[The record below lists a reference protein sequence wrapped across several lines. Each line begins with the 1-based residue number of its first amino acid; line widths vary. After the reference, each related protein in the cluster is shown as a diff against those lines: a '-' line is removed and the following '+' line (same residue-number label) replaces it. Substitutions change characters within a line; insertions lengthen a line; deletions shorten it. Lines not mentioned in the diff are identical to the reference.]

1 MAAAATDGEPD
12 GELFLFGLLCSVLIP
27 WLLIKLRRLV
37 FASAPPSD
45 VKAWQQLGFSSTSPV
60 VLKAK
65 ALRSTWPSR
74 ATRGN
79 AIFAVLLGSA
89 SLLAYRQHDMR
100 QTAHSVFDPHSV
112 LGIPESASN
121 VEIKAAYRRLALE
134 NHPDKNP
141 SKEAHFRFV
150 EITKAHAVL
159 TDADAAENFR
169 RYGNAD
175 GYQGMQYGIGL
186 PAWMMGEAGMVI
198 ALLLTVGLP
207 LIALRFTRSD
217 TKIRQG
223 QLLGR
228 AAAMVY
234 SDAAAPLIEAATAPP
249 TRPFGGNAPPPRKFS
264 TEAVSAAKLLGLC
277 ATAFA
282 QLDFIGGMS
291 DEQRRAL
298 QAIRPLSKAT
308 GSSASKG
315 EATGEGDSTAGEG
328 GKSKAGAKKRK
339 GSKKAGKA
347 QGHEA
352 DGADETVDE
361 AEGEAPPTGAGG
373 STGASGGAPA
383 PPVGADAAREWM
395 LGAHLAQRAVPDCLR
410 EEHERLLMHAPAV
423 CEAFFACAMQLGQVL
438 PFGEGARPIL
448 RLAQH
453 LCQALPTE
461 EGERAGQGVGLSD
474 PSPGHSPWS
483 LMQVPHFDKRLA
495 QLAASRL
502 GEGSKGEGSKGEAAV
517 RGVADLVGL
526 DAAARLTLLK
536 SLGLGASEAAEAGA
550 FCEHVFPRASVTG
563 RHGVK
568 GEDASSGVVAYD
580 LLTIY
585 PTLRLL
591 HRHPSSSKTP
601 RSPGPLPND
610 SCHAPLFPYAKPEGW
625 CLLIVNPT
633 SGVVYGIAAPPRS
646 FADWKPRAHAK
657 KPKDGD
663 DGGIEWTGEVRLR
676 VPADWSG
683 RTVKLEM
690 HAMCSAYLG
699 ADVSATIEIKVLSKQ
714 QALDKA
720 KQQEEEEEEDD
731 DDDDDDDDD
740 ESGEETPDEI
750 DFTEHD

>member
-1 MAAAATDGEPD
+1 
-12 GELFLFGLLCSVLIP
+12 
-27 WLLIKLRRLV
+27 
-37 FASAPPSD
+37 
-45 VKAWQQLGFSSTSPV
+45 
-60 VLKAK
+60 
-65 ALRSTWPSR
+65 
-74 ATRGN
+74 
-79 AIFAVLLGSA
+79 
-89 SLLAYRQHDMR
+89 
-100 QTAHSVFDPHSV
+100 
-112 LGIPESASN
+112 
-121 VEIKAAYRRLALE
+121 
-134 NHPDKNP
+134 
-141 SKEAHFRFV
+141 
-150 EITKAHAVL
+150 
-159 TDADAAENFR
+159 
-169 RYGNAD
+169 
-175 GYQGMQYGIGL
+175 
-186 PAWMMGEAGMVI
+186 
-198 ALLLTVGLP
+198 
-207 LIALRFTRSD
+207 
-217 TKIRQG
+217 
-223 QLLGR
+223 
-228 AAAMVY
+228 
-234 SDAAAPLIEAATAPP
+234 
-249 TRPFGGNAPPPRKFS
+249 
-264 TEAVSAAKLLGLC
+264 
-277 ATAFA
+277 
-282 QLDFIGGMS
+282 
-291 DEQRRAL
+291 
-298 QAIRPLSKAT
+298 
-308 GSSASKG
+308 
-315 EATGEGDSTAGEG
+315 
-328 GKSKAGAKKRK
+328 
-339 GSKKAGKA
+339 
-347 QGHEA
+347 
-352 DGADETVDE
+352 
-361 AEGEAPPTGAGG
+361 
-373 STGASGGAPA
+373 
-383 PPVGADAAREWM
+383 
-395 LGAHLAQRAVPDCLR
+395 
-410 EEHERLLMHAPAV
+410 
-423 CEAFFACAMQLGQVL
+423 
-438 PFGEGARPIL
+438 
-448 RLAQH
+448 
-453 LCQALPTE
+453 
-461 EGERAGQGVGLSD
+461 
-474 PSPGHSPWS
+474 
-483 LMQVPHFDKRLA
+483 MQVPHFDKRLA